1 MTRRRGEP
9 LLAPDDACRR
19 PAPRRGLSCA
29 ESADYIGVSVTKF
42 LEMVGDGR
50 MPKAKEIDRRRV
62 WDIRKLD
69 AAFDALPGDEDAGG
83 ESVSAGRDGRQ
94 IIL

>member
-1 MTRRRGEP
+1 MARAP
-9 LLAPDDACRR
+9 FLAHDDAVLR

-42 LEMVGDGR
+42 LEMVSDGR
-50 MPKAKEIDRRRV
+50 MPRAKEIDRRRV

-69 AAFDALPGDEDAGG
+69 AAFDALDGDEDSHVEHMHAPLPRKR
-83 ESVSAGRDGRQ
+83 EIV
-94 IIL
+94 L